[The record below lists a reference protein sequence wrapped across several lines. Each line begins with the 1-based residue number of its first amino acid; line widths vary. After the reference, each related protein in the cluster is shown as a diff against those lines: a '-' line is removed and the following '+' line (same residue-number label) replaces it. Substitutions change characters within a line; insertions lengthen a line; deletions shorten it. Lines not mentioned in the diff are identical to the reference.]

1 MPRAV
6 AEPRVF
12 WEEEMLKLRFAT
24 AVAVAALS
32 LLSTGCATMYVDKG
46 LKDVTQSEYMKPPE
60 LKPVQ
65 LLFNFQT
72 KGAANARATK
82 FLGEEVTKTVTASGL
97 FSSVSPDPVPG
108 GALLSITL
116 NNVPITD
123 NAFAKGFATGLTF
136 GLAGS
141 QVSDGYVCTIDY
153 LPGAGSAQMQ
163 KKLRHAIHTTVGA
176 KGAPDNGVKA
186 RNPTEAV
193 QTMTRQVVGNGLK
206 ELSLD
211 PGFIR

>member
-1 MPRAV
+1 M
-6 AEPRVF
+6 F
-12 WEEEMLKLRFAT
+12 NLRLAT
-24 AVAVAALS
+24 AAAAAALS

-46 LKDVTQSEYMKPPE
+46 LKDVAPAEYMKPPE
-60 LKPVQ
+60 PKPVQ

-82 FLGEEVTKTVTASGL
+82 FLSEEVTRTVTSSGL
-97 FSSVSPDPVPG
+97 FSSVSADPVTG

-153 LPGAGSAQMQ
+153 LPAAGRTQMQ

-176 KGAPDNGVKA
+176 KGAPDNGIKA
-186 RNPTEAV
+186 KNPTEAV
-193 QTMTRQVVGNGLK
+193 TTMARQIVGNGLK
-206 ELSLD
+206 DLSLD
-211 PGFIR
+211 PQFLQ